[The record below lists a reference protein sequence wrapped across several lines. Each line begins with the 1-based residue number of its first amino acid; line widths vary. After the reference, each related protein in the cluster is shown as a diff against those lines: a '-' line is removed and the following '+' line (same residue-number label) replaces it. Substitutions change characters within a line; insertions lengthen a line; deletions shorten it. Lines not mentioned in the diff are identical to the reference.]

1 MPVLE
6 SANGWGRPLLVS
18 AMVLALAIVGSFSP
32 EVASRFRSLTTA
44 NLPLPVKQW
53 AASGRHVLLD
63 VSGHTR
69 LIWLSDLRPGMGN
82 DHSDN
87 ATAMGGQGS
96 ILVCL
101 HGFPTSS
108 YDWHLVLP
116 DLTRHFDRVILFDFL
131 GFGLSE
137 KPTDHAYSIMEQ
149 TDITEALLSQL
160 GVGEVHILAHD
171 YGVSVAQELI
181 ARHME
186 RAKGGDDR
194 LEIRSTCFLN
204 GGIIPDA
211 HRPRLVQTVLAEPH
225 IGPFLAY
232 FTNYWLFS
240 KAMREVFGELTA
252 PSKETLE
259 ELWSLIAYEGGHRLI
274 SSLLGYMGDRQRNH
288 GRWVNALKE
297 VHRQSFIKKRGS
309 LIDSLCCKTTI
320 RLHLIDGP
328 ADPVSGRHLAERYIE
343 SCVQFSS

>member
-18 AMVLALAIVGSFSP
+18 AMVLALVIVGSFSP

-131 GFGLSE
+131 GALCRLCGAVLVRHSTLVLCAVCVHACVTKGFGLSE

-149 TDITEALLSQL
+149 TDITE
-160 GVGEVHILAHD
+160 
-171 YGVSVAQELI
+171 VSRVVTEL
-181 ARHME
+181 
-186 RAKGGDDR
+186 
-194 LEIRSTCFLN
+194 
-204 GGIIPDA
+204 
-211 HRPRLVQTVLAEPH
+211 
-225 IGPFLAY
+225 
-232 FTNYWLFS
+232 
-240 KAMREVFGELTA
+240 
-252 PSKETLE
+252 
-259 ELWSLIAYEGGHRLI
+259 
-274 SSLLGYMGDRQRNH
+274 
-288 GRWVNALKE
+288 
-297 VHRQSFIKKRGS
+297 
-309 LIDSLCCKTTI
+309 
-320 RLHLIDGP
+320 
-328 ADPVSGRHLAERYIE
+328 
-343 SCVQFSS
+343 CVY